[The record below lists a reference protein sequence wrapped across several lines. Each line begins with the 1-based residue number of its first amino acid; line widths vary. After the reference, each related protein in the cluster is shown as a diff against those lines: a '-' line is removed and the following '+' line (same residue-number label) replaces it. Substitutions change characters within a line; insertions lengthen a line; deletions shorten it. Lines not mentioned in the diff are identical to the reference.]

1 MVGCAAPQKPPAD
14 AWERHER
21 SSKNTVRIAN
31 LSLGTGL
38 AASAF
43 GGATMAVGKAID
55 NPQGDVAFW
64 IGVGTLG
71 MGVVATTVAIVV
83 FTVAGVQYTGG
94 D

>member
-1 MVGCAAPQKPPAD
+1 M
-14 AWERHER
+14 
-21 SSKNTVRIAN
+21 RIAE

-38 AASAF
+38 AAGAF

-71 MGVVATTVAIVV
+71 MGIVATTVAIVV
-83 FTVAGVQYTGG
+83 FTVAGAQYAGG